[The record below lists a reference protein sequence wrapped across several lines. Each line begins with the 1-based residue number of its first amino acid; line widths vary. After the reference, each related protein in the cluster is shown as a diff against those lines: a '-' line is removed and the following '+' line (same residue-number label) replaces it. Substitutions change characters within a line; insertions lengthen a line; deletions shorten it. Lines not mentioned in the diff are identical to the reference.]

1 MFILLKSGAM
11 FNLFW
16 LQDCFQGKHNKNV
29 VIFYCINGSK
39 VIEEYDTEAEARQ
52 RVEDIRFNMSE
63 SSAGDTRPL
72 IVEELPTE
80 HISTRRSYLIKVSED
95 PEDGYQ
101 EWRYLEL
108 PDGTF
113 KWDMLGIT
121 KDYAYSKEEIDEQF
135 ENYYTITEVDESQ
148 QTQDTNIQTNADDID
163 ALETRMNTAESNIQ
177 TNTSTIV
184 ANKTDIEG
192 KLSTEITNRES
203 ADTELGGRITTNA
216 NNITSLGNRVTTNE
230 GDIAGIKAEQL
241 TQNTNISTN
250 TSTIAT
256 NKADIEG
263 KLNTA
268 KTELE
273 NVDTALSG
281 RITTNANAIT
291 EIQGVNTTQN
301 GRLDDIESD
310 IADIK
315 TEQGTQ
321 NTNITSNATSITNL
335 TTTVSNNKLDIEG
348 KLTNAVSDLEDAD
361 EVLGGRLTTAET
373 KLETIEEGSQVNII
387 EKISVNNTEQTIT
400 NKGVNITVPTTTND
414 ITNNS
419 GFITKEVNN
428 LTNYTLAVDTAST
441 LDLSIDSS
449 TYVLTM
455 SLKNSEGT
463 SISTK
468 TVDLPLETMVVD
480 ADYDTQT
487 KEIILTLQ
495 SGSTTRFSV
504 ADLVSGL
511 QSEIT
516 STNKLDSDLVDD
528 TNQTNKFVTSA
539 MITKLNGI
547 ETSAQINVLEG
558 VKVNGTSQTITNKEV
573 DIVIPTKTSDL
584 TNDSGYLTQH
594 QSLANY
600 YNKDQVDAAI
610 QSAIDSIID
619 GDEVSY

>member
-39 VIEEYDTEAEARQ
+39 VIEEYDTEVEAKQ
-52 RVEDIRFNMSE
+52 RVEDIKFNMSE

-135 ENYYTITEVDESQ
+135 ENYYTIVQVDESQ

-163 ALETRMNTAESNIQ
+163 ALETRMDTAESNIQ

-192 KLSTEITNRES
+192 KLATETTNRES
-203 ADTELGGRITTNA
+203 ADTELSGRIATNA

-230 GDIAGIKAEQL
+230 SDIADIKAEQL
-241 TQNTNISTN
+241 TQNTNISANATA
-250 TSTIAT
+250 IAT
-256 NKADIEG
+256 ETTNRESSISELSTTVSNNKTDIEG

-268 KTELE
+268 KT
-273 NVDTALSG
+273 
-281 RITTNANAIT
+281 
-291 EIQGVNTTQN
+291 
-301 GRLDDIESD
+301 
-310 IADIK
+310 
-315 TEQGTQ
+315 
-321 NTNITSNATSITNL
+321 
-335 TTTVSNNKLDIEG
+335 
-348 KLTNAVSDLEDAD
+348 DLEDAD
-361 EVLGGRLTTAET
+361 EALDERLTTAET

-400 NKGVNITVPTTTND
+400 NKNINITVPTTTND

-419 GFITKEVNN
+419 GFITKEVND

-463 SISTK
+463 AISTK

-511 QSEIT
+511 QTEIT
-516 STNKLDSDLVDD
+516 SSNKLASDLVDD
-528 TNQTNKFVTSA
+528 TNQTNKFVTSS
-539 MITKLNGI
+539 MITKLNNIESNAQVNLIEGI
-547 ETSAQINVLEG
+547 
-558 VKVNGTSQTITNKEV
+558 KVNGVTQTITNKEV
-573 DIVIPTKTSDL
+573 NLSVPTNVSEL
-584 TNDSGYLTQH
+584 NNDSGYLTQH

-610 QSAIDSIID
+610 QAAIDSIID